1 MKLRTLATW
10 ALALAGVSC
19 NKAEPTA
26 APQPSATPSASA
38 PAPVASSPP
47 PTPPAPPSAP
57 DTIATSGGDLKI
69 TPLNH
74 ATLLLEWKGKA
85 IYADPAPAAKYDN
98 LPKADVILVTDIH
111 GDHMSP
117 PTIASLRQAKTT
129 VVVPPAVQPSLPPEG
144 IVVVKNGETKQ
155 VDGISVQAIPMY
167 NLTRGPSEGKLYHDK
182 GRGNGY
188 VLTLGATRVYLSGDT
203 ECTPEMKALKNIDV
217 AFVCMNLPY
226 TMPPSE
232 AAECVAAFHPKIV
245 YPYHY
250 RGSNLD
256 EFKSALSDSKGT
268 EIRIRNWYP

>member
-10 ALALAGVSC
+10 ALALLGVSC
-19 NKAEPTA
+19 SKTEPTA
-26 APQPSATPSASA
+26 APKASAAPSASA
-38 PAPVASSPP
+38 PAPVASAP
-47 PTPPAPPSAP
+47 PTPSPPSAP

-74 ATLLLEWKGKA
+74 ATLLFEWGGKA
-85 IYADPAPAAKYDN
+85 IYADPAPAAKYDK

-111 GDHMSP
+111 GDHMSL
-117 PTIASLRQAKTT
+117 PTIASLRKPETT
-129 VVVPPAVQPSLPPEG
+129 IVVPPAVASNLPSERL
-144 IVVVKNGETKQ
+144 VVVKNGETKQ
-155 VDGISVQAIPMY
+155 VGAFSVQGVPMY
-167 NLTRGPSEGKLYHDK
+167 NLTRGPDAGLLFHDK

-188 VLTLGATRVYLSGDT
+188 VLTFGATRVYLSGDT

-250 RGSNLD
+250 RGSNLE
-256 EFKSALSDSKGT
+256 EFKSALSDTKGT